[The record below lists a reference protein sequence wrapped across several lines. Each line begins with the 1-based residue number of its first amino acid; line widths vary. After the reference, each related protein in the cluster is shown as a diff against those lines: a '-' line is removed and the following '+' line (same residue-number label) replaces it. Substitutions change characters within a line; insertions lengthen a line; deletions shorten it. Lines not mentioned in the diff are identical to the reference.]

1 MLIQILRVLN
11 PAFLWKN
18 RKAVLIAAQASREI
32 WKIVRDKLI
41 RRGKTTSKAN
51 EAMEIKAEVSP
62 EPKAQENSQD
72 QS

>member
-1 MLIQILRVLN
+1 MLIQILRLLN

-18 RKAVLIAAQASREI
+18 RKAVLIAAQASWEI

-41 RRGKTTSKAN
+41 RRGKTTSKAS
-51 EAMEIKAEVSP
+51 ESVEIKAKVSP
-62 EPKAQENSQD
+62 EPKTPENGQD